1 MKPLVYKGLRRNV
14 NRSEWVSSDEIKQSY
29 SQIRLLAVENDTYAW
44 VPIEDGT
51 LCRGSEAKDT
61 TGKRIYEKDHIEFD
75 CKSIQDT
82 PIVGE
87 VYYSVDNYQWRCK
100 AINQRNT
107 TQCDA
112 VLDFDLAFVL
122 NNGKVKVIGN
132 KLEGYEHE

>member
-1 MKPLVYKGLRRNV
+1 MKPLVYKGLRKNL

-51 LCRGSEAKDT
+51 LKTDVTFEYKGE
-61 TGKRIYEKDHIEFD
+61 KRIYEKDHIEFD
-75 CKSIQDT
+75 CKSIQDK
-82 PIVGE
+82 PMVGE
-87 VYYSVDNYQWRCK
+87 VYYSVDKYQWRCK
-100 AINQRNT
+100 AINQQDT
-107 TQCDA
+107 TQRDA

-132 KLEGYEHE
+132 RLEGYEHE

>member
-1 MKPLVYKGLRRNV
+1 MKPLIYKGLRTNV

-51 LCRGSEAKDT
+51 LCRGSEAKDN
-61 TGKRIYEKDHIEFD
+61 TGQRIYEKDHIEFD
-75 CKSIQDT
+75 CKSVQDT
-82 PIVGE
+82 PLVAE
-87 VYYSVDNYQWRCK
+87 VYYSTDKFQWRCK
-100 AINQRNT
+100 AINQQT
-107 TQCDA
+107 DA
-112 VLDFDLAFVL
+112 VLDFDLAFVV

>member
-1 MKPLVYKGLRRNV
+1 MKPLVYKGLRKNL

-61 TGKRIYEKDHIEFD
+61 LGQRIYEKDHIEFD
-75 CKSIQDT
+75 CKSIQET
-82 PIVGE
+82 PLVAE
-87 VYYSVDNYQWRCK
+87 VYYSTDKFQWRCK
-100 AINQRNT
+100 AINHQ
-107 TQCDA
+107 QSDA
-112 VLDFDLAFVL
+112 VLDFDLAFVM
-122 NNGKVKVIGN
+122 NNGNAKVIGN

>member
-1 MKPLVYKGLRRNV
+1 MKPLVYKGLRKNV

-61 TGKRIYEKDHIEFD
+61 LGQRIYEKDHIEFD
-75 CKSIQDT
+75 CKSVQET
-82 PIVGE
+82 PLVAE
-87 VYYSVDNYQWRCK
+87 VYYSTDKFQWRCK
-100 AINQRNT
+100 AINHQ
-107 TQCDA
+107 QSDA
-112 VLDFDLAFVL
+112 VLDFDLAFVM
-122 NNGKVKVIGN
+122 NNGNAKVIGN

>member
-1 MKPLVYKGLRRNV
+1 MKPLVYKGLRTNV

-61 TGKRIYEKDHIEFD
+61 TGQRIYEKDHIEFD
-75 CKSIQDT
+75 CKSVQDT
-82 PIVGE
+82 PLVAE
-87 VYYSVDNYQWRCK
+87 VYYSTDKFQWRCK
-100 AINQRNT
+100 AINQQT
-107 TQCDA
+107 DA
-112 VLDFDLAFVL
+112 VLDFDLAFVV

-132 KLEGYEHE
+132 RLEGYEHE